1 MTDIDVFNEVSD
13 NISVELHEL
22 TELLSISDSSDSIVV
37 IWDISSQME
46 LNEVTKSTNSEHV
59 KLLLLWLVTVS
70 ILSVTVSIEDVIVCS
85 LEILSLIMSWVISD
99 VGLIV
104 FVVEGSNVDT
114 LVQAVFSE
122 FGVEVVVVE
131 SEVEVDVMDGVS
143 VSLNV
148 SDGDAVIE
156 LDVEEGVIIEDGKL
170 DRDVKPGDIETVI
183 DGKIDSVDILD
194 VVESRVVG
202 WSIET
207 GFSGVFGGN
216 IVDDLV
222 VVSIADVELIL

>member
-1 MTDIDVFNEVSD
+1 M
-13 NISVELHEL
+13 
-22 TELLSISDSSDSIVV
+22 
-37 IWDISSQME
+37 
-46 LNEVTKSTNSEHV
+46 
-59 KLLLLWLVTVS
+59 
-70 ILSVTVSIEDVIVCS
+70 
-85 LEILSLIMSWVISD
+85 
-99 VGLIV
+99 

-156 LDVEEGVIIEDGKL
+156 LDVEEEVVIEDGKL
-170 DRDVKPGDIETVI
+170 DRDVIPGDVEAVI

-202 WSIET
+202 
-207 GFSGVFGGN
+207 
-216 IVDDLV
+216 
-222 VVSIADVELIL
+222 

>member
-1 MTDIDVFNEVSD
+1 M
-13 NISVELHEL
+13 
-22 TELLSISDSSDSIVV
+22 
-37 IWDISSQME
+37 
-46 LNEVTKSTNSEHV
+46 
-59 KLLLLWLVTVS
+59 
-70 ILSVTVSIEDVIVCS
+70 
-85 LEILSLIMSWVISD
+85 
-99 VGLIV
+99 

-131 SEVEVDVMDGVS
+131 SEVKVDVMDGVS

-170 DRDVKPGDIETVI
+170 DRDVKPGDVETVI

-194 VVESRVVG
+194 VVE
-202 WSIET
+202 
-207 GFSGVFGGN
+207 
-216 IVDDLV
+216 
-222 VVSIADVELIL
+222 